1 MSRESERPV
10 RFESLSGIPV
20 EPLYTPESLG
30 ADWSY
35 ADKLGQPG
43 EYPFTRGVYPTMYRG
58 RLWTMR
64 MFAGFGRPEDTNER
78 FKYLLAQGQTGLST
92 AFDMPALMGYDAD
105 HPRARGEV
113 GKEGVSIST
122 LDDFERLFADIP
134 LGDVTTSM
142 TINCTASVA
151 LAMYLAIA
159 DKQGVAWDRLG
170 GTMQNDMLKEFIA
183 QKEWICPPEP
193 AVRIVTDMIEFTSK
207 HVPRFNPVS
216 ISGYHI
222 REAGSTAVQE
232 LAFTLADGL
241 GYVEAA
247 LARGLDVDS
256 FAPRLSFFFDIHND
270 FFEEIAK
277 LRAARRIWARFM
289 KERYHAKKPESM
301 RLRTHTQTAGVSAT
315 AQQPLNN
322 VARVALQAL
331 AAVLGGAQSLH
342 TNSYDETWAL
352 PTEEAVTVAL
362 RTQQIIAE
370 ETGVPL
376 TVDPLGG
383 SYYLEKLTDQMEAGA
398 LEYIAR
404 IDAMGGMVRA
414 IDEGYPQQEI
424 ADAAYRY
431 QLMDDRGEKVTV
443 GVNKYVMKE
452 GQPINYL
459 RIDESGRARADRAG
473 GALQGLARPGQGG
486 APAQAAGRGVRSG
499 QQRHAGADRRRQ
511 GLREPG
517 RDRRRLSPSIWP
529 LSGADHLL
537 IASGRECE
545 TGTYATKRAKG
556 RVMSEPIRIVK
567 TTHEEGQ
574 AQGQGPG
581 VRQRLH
587 GPHVR
592 GELRGRERLVR
603 PARRALRSVPA
614 RPGHRGA
621 ALRPVPV
628 RGAQGLPRPRREDPA
643 VPAAEARG
651 AAQPDGPADDHPG
664 HRSRSDLE
672 VVDDAGRRGPRL
684 GARRRWAP
692 RSTSAPPS
700 SPASRSWACVRP
712 SSISTT

>member
-1 MSRESERPV
+1 MTDRERWERETYGEFVRRSPERDV
-10 RFESLSGIPV
+10 RFESLSGL
-20 EPLYTPESLG
+20 PLRALYGPEDLNG
-30 ADWSY
+30 WSY
-35 ADKLGQPG
+35 AEKLGHPG
-43 EYPFTRGVYPTMYRG
+43 EYPYTRGVYPTMYRG

-64 MFAGFGRPEDTNER
+64 MFAGFGRPEDTNAR
-78 FKYLLAQGQTGLST
+78 FKYLLEQGQTGLST

-122 LDDFERLFADIP
+122 LADFERLFADIP

-151 LAMYLAIA
+151 LAMYLAVA
-159 DKQGVAWDRLG
+159 EKQGVSWDRVG

-193 AVRIVTDMIEFTSK
+193 AVRIVTDMIEFTAA

-247 LARGLDVDS
+247 LARGLDVDR

-277 LRAARRIWARFM
+277 LRAARRMWARFM
-289 KERYHAKKPESM
+289 KERYGARKPESM

-322 VARVALQAL
+322 IARVALQAL

-376 TVDPLGG
+376 TIDPLGG
-383 SYYLEKLTDQMEAGA
+383 SYYLEKLTDEMEAAA
-398 LEYIAR
+398 LAYIER
-404 IDAMGGMVRA
+404 IDAMGGMIRA
-414 IDEGYPQQEI
+414 IDGGYPQKEI

-431 QLMDDRGEKVTV
+431 QLMEDRGEKVTV
-443 GVNKYVMKE
+443 GVNRYAMREEKS
-452 GQPINYL
+452 IHYL
-459 RIDESGRARADRAG
+459 RIDEAVELEQIEKVGRFKASRDMRRVERRLAQLAHACRDGTNVMPVLIDAVKDYASLGEIADVYR
-473 GALQGLARPGQGG
+473 QVFGLY
-486 APAQAAGRGVRSG
+486 
-499 QQRHAGADRRRQ
+499 
-511 GLREPG
+511 REP
-517 RDRRRLSPSIWP
+517 I
-529 LSGADHLL
+529 
-537 IASGRECE
+537 IF
-545 TGTYATKRAKG
+545 
-556 RVMSEPIRIVK
+556 
-567 TTHEEGQ
+567 
-574 AQGQGPG
+574 
-581 VRQRLH
+581 
-587 GPHVR
+587 
-592 GELRGRERLVR
+592 
-603 PARRALRSVPA
+603 
-614 RPGHRGA
+614 
-621 ALRPVPV
+621 
-628 RGAQGLPRPRREDPA
+628 
-643 VPAAEARG
+643 
-651 AAQPDGPADDHPG
+651 
-664 HRSRSDLE
+664 
-672 VVDDAGRRGPRL
+672 
-684 GARRRWAP
+684 
-692 RSTSAPPS
+692 
-700 SPASRSWACVRP
+700 
-712 SSISTT
+712 

>member
-1 MSRESERPV
+1 MTDRERWKRETYEPFTARAPERNV
-10 RFESLSGIPV
+10 RFESLSGLPLQPV
-20 EPLYTPESLG
+20 YTPEDLAG
-30 ADWSY
+30 WSS
-35 ADKLGQPG
+35 ADKLGFPG

-64 MFAGFGRPEDTNER
+64 MFAGFGRPADTNAR

-122 LDDFERLFADIP
+122 LADFERLFADIP
-134 LGDVTTSM
+134 LGEVTTSM

-151 LAMYLAIA
+151 LAMYLAVA

-193 AVRIVTDMIEFTSK
+193 AVRIVTDMIEFTAR

-222 REAGSTAVQE
+222 REAGATAVQE

-247 LARGLDVDS
+247 LARGLDIDS

-277 LRAARRIWARFM
+277 LRAARRLWARFM
-289 KERYHAKKPESM
+289 KERYGARKAESM

-362 RTQQIIAE
+362 
-370 ETGVPL
+370 
-376 TVDPLGG
+376 LGG
-383 SYYLEKLTDQMEAGA
+383 SYFLETLTDQMEAAA
-398 LEYIAR
+398 LAYIER
-404 IDAMGGMVRA
+404 IDAMGGMIRA
-414 IDEGYPQQEI
+414 IDQGYPQKEI

-431 QLMDDRGEKVTV
+431 QLMEDRGEKVVV
-443 GVNKYVMKE
+443 GVNKYAMSE
-452 GQPINYL
+452 QHPINYL
-459 RIDESGRARADRAG
+459 RIDESVEREQIEEVRRVKASRDAATVERRLKQLADACRNGTNVMPVLVDAVKDYVSLG
-473 GALQGLARPGQGG
+473 EISDVYRQVLGLY
-486 APAQAAGRGVRSG
+486 
-499 QQRHAGADRRRQ
+499 
-511 GLREPG
+511 REP
-517 RDRRRLSPSIWP
+517 I
-529 LSGADHLL
+529 
-537 IASGRECE
+537 IF
-545 TGTYATKRAKG
+545 
-556 RVMSEPIRIVK
+556 
-567 TTHEEGQ
+567 
-574 AQGQGPG
+574 
-581 VRQRLH
+581 
-587 GPHVR
+587 
-592 GELRGRERLVR
+592 
-603 PARRALRSVPA
+603 
-614 RPGHRGA
+614 
-621 ALRPVPV
+621 
-628 RGAQGLPRPRREDPA
+628 
-643 VPAAEARG
+643 
-651 AAQPDGPADDHPG
+651 
-664 HRSRSDLE
+664 
-672 VVDDAGRRGPRL
+672 
-684 GARRRWAP
+684 
-692 RSTSAPPS
+692 
-700 SPASRSWACVRP
+700 
-712 SSISTT
+712 

>member
-1 MSRESERPV
+1 MSSERPV

-30 ADWSY
+30 DWSY
-35 ADKLGQPG
+35 AEKLGRPG

-122 LDDFERLFADIP
+122 LDDFQRLFADIP

-159 DKQGVAWDRLG
+159 DEQGVAWDRIG

-183 QKEWICPPEP
+183 QKEWISPPDS

-247 LARGLDVDS
+247 LARGLDVDA

-277 LRAARRIWARFM
+277 LRAARRMWARFM
-289 KERYHAKKPESM
+289 KVRYGAKKPESM

-342 TNSYDETWAL
+342 TNSYVETWAL

-376 TVDPLGG
+376 TADPLGG
-383 SYYLEKLTDQMEAGA
+383 SYYLERMTDQMEAAA
-398 LEYIAR
+398 LEYIAPR
-404 IDAMGGMVRA
+404 RAGGRGPPPRRGLSP
-414 IDEGYPQQEI
+414 EG
-424 ADAAYRY
+424 
-431 QLMDDRGEKVTV
+431 DRGRRLSLPAHGRPRREDHGRREQVRHA
-443 GVNKYVMKE
+443 GRE
-452 GQPINYL
+452 GDQLPAH
-459 RIDESGRARADRAG
+459 RRVRRARADRAG
-473 GALQGLARPGQGG
+473 GSLQGRPRHGQGR
-486 APAQAAGRGVRSG
+486 ASAQATGRCLPQRR
-499 QQRHAGADRRRQ
+499 QRHAGADRCRE

-517 RDRRRLSPSIWP
+517 RDLGRLSSGLRP
-529 LSGADHLL
+529 LSRADHLL
-537 IASGRECE
+537 GL
-545 TGTYATKRAKG
+545 
-556 RVMSEPIRIVK
+556 P
-567 TTHEEGQ
+567 
-574 AQGQGPG
+574 P
-581 VRQRLH
+581 
-587 GPHVR
+587 
-592 GELRGRERLVR
+592 ERL
-603 PARRALRSVPA
+603 RRAP
-614 RPGHRGA
+614 
-621 ALRPVPV
+621 ALR
-628 RGAQGLPRPRREDPA
+628 RSGAE
-643 VPAAEARG
+643 
-651 AAQPDGPADDHPG
+651 
-664 HRSRSDLE
+664 
-672 VVDDAGRRGPRL
+672 
-684 GARRRWAP
+684 W
-692 RSTSAPPS
+692 
-700 SPASRSWACVRP
+700 
-712 SSISTT
+712 